1 MEWFLRGTEQ
11 ARYALKTGEP
21 RPAAGSGSVSVAARI
36 LSPANGTILALDPDI
51 PPERQRLTLRTD
63 GTHTRWL
70 MDGKSFAKGSTAQW
84 LPWPGRHVVQLV
96 SANGE
101 KLDEVRVEVRGAGAA
116 VGTDKV
122 RR

>member
-1 MEWFLRGTEQ
+1 MLFR
-11 ARYALKTGEP
+11 
-21 RPAAGSGSVSVAARI
+21 S

-51 PPERQRLTLRTD
+51 PPERQRLTFRTD
-63 GTHTRWL
+63 GTQTRWL
-70 MDGKSFAKGSTAQW
+70 MDGKPLANGPAAQW

-101 KLDEVRVEVRGAGAA
+101 KLDEVRLEVRGAGVA
-116 VGTDKV
+116 VSANKV